1 MALVNTRIW
10 VAILRVL
17 RRLPHCRSRTS
28 EESDDNIGP
37 VVLGPPEVASCN
49 GWEEGHSFLTCVH
62 CAGRKFFT
70 GKFVER
76 RSSSGA
82 DQSTG
87 ANFWTMERSASC
99 EAIAVRLSAWHAEFC
114 LWLCFGACAIAAM
127 MEAGSVKHAVR
138 EACNLAEVLLPSVL
152 PRRLKCYSAG
162 CRFVV
167 YTD

>member
-1 MALVNTRIW
+1 M
-10 VAILRVL
+10 
-17 RRLPHCRSRTS
+17 
-28 EESDDNIGP
+28 E
-37 VVLGPPEVASCN
+37 
-49 GWEEGHSFLTCVH
+49 
-62 CAGRKFFT
+62 
-70 GKFVER
+70 
-76 RSSSGA
+76 SSG
-82 DQSTG
+82 
-87 ANFWTMERSASC
+87 SC

-167 YTD
+167 YTDGAYENGRATWGAIVWDKQLPHPIMF